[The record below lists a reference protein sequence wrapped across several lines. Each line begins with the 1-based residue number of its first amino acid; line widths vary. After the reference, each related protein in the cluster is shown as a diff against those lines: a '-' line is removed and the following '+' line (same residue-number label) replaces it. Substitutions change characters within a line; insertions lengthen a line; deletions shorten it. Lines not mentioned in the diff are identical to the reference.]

1 MRLKGMNSKV
11 VYGTIP
17 DVGSIGFLVDR
28 NFLLRRFGTDLG
40 LPATS
45 RTSIVTVLLIG
56 VGILDPSV
64 IQNPNF
70 VLDAAELSAIRQR
83 IDIFSQIIF
92 AVANTLGKAL
102 PTFIRASMNS

>member
-1 MRLKGMNSKV
+1 MTGKV

-17 DVGSIGFLVDR
+17 DVSSIGFLVDR
-28 NFLLRRFGTDLG
+28 NFLLGRLDNDLG

-45 RTSIVTVLLIG
+45 RTSIVSVLLIG

-70 VLDAAELSAIRQR
+70 VLDAAELSAM
-83 IDIFSQIIF
+83 S
-92 AVANTLGKAL
+92 
-102 PTFIRASMNS
+102 